1 VAVTS
6 RAFDGARGD
15 LRRMQRLVQD
25 AWRAVGPKNERHV
38 GDVAWADAHIPGRQD
53 TFRRQLWEE
62 DGRLVAYGWLFRPQT
77 LDWQASPDRP
87 ELVDAVHEWF
97 EAEAEADP
105 LETSALAEDEA
116 AIAVLGARGYAEVT
130 DGPWFALAIR
140 DLEQVEEPELP
151 PGYTL
156 RTVAGES
163 DLERRVEIH
172 RAAWE
177 PSRFTL
183 ESYRDV
189 RATWPYREDLDCVVE
204 ARDGSFAAYALAWYD
219 DENRVGEF
227 EPVGTHPAHRRLG
240 LGRAVN
246 LYALQRLRDVGA
258 DRALV
263 MCRGD
268 DAYPIP
274 KRLYESVGF
283 RQHSR
288 IVSFRKTR

>member
-1 VAVTS
+1 VALTS
-6 RAFDGARGD
+6 RAFDAARGD

-38 GDVAWADAHIPGRQD
+38 GDVAWAHAHIPGRQD
-53 TFRRQLWEE
+53 TFRRRLWEA
-62 DGRLVAYGWLFRPQT
+62 DGRVVAYAWLFRPQT
-77 LDWQASPDRP
+77 LDWQVAPDRP
-87 ELVDAVHEWF
+87 ELVDAVLEWF
-97 EAEAEADP
+97 EAEAEADA
-105 LETSALAEDEA
+105 LETSALADDEA
-116 AIAVLGARGYAEVT
+116 GIAVLGARGYAEVT
-130 DGPWFALAIR
+130 DGPWLALTIR
-140 DLEQVEEPELP
+140 DLEQIEEPRLP
-151 PGYTL
+151 PRYTL
-156 RTVAGES
+156 RTIAGDA

-183 ESYRDV
+183 ESYLDV

-204 ARDGSFAAYALAWYD
+204 AADGSFVGYVLAWYD

-227 EPVGTHPAHRRLG
+227 EPVGTHPDHRRLG

-246 LYALQRLRDVGA
+246 LYALQRLRAVGA
-258 DRALV
+258 EHAVV

-283 RQHSR
+283 RQHGR
-288 IVSFRKTR
+288 IVNFAKTR

>member
-1 VAVTS
+1 MTS
-6 RAFDGARGD
+6 RPFDAERGD

-38 GDVAWADAHIPGRQD
+38 GDVAWAHAHIPGRKD

-62 DGRLVAYGWLFRPQT
+62 DGRLVAYAWLFRPQT
-77 LDWQASPDRP
+77 LDWQVSPDRP

-97 EAEAEADP
+97 EAEAEADR

-116 AIAVLGARGYAEVT
+116 AIAVLGALGYVAVT
-130 DGPWFALAIR
+130 DGPWFAITIR
-140 DLEQVEEPELP
+140 DLDRIDQPEPP

-156 RTVAGES
+156 RTMAGDA
-163 DLERRVEIH
+163 DLERRVEVH

-177 PSRFTL
+177 PSRFSL
-183 ESYRDV
+183 ESYVDV

-204 ARDGSFAAYALAWYD
+204 APDGSFASYALAWYD
-219 DENRVGEF
+219 DENRVGEL

-246 LYALQRLRDVGA
+246 LYALQRLRDAGA
-258 DRALV
+258 QHAIV

-268 DAYPIP
+268 DAYPVP

-288 IVSFRKTR
+288 VVNFTKTRRA